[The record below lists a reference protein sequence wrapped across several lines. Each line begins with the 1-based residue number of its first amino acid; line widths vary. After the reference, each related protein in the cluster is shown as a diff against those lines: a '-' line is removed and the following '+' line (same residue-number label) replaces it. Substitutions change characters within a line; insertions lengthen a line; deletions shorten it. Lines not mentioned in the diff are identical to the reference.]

1 MEKSVPEAHHKEKVW
16 NSEEKENKI
25 AYLRINLEFAHHQEK
40 IKPRWELLYQPS
52 VSSLQIRSSSWSSQ
66 MQTWEYGIPLK

>member
-40 IKPRWELLYQPS
+40 IKPR
-52 VSSLQIRSSSWSSQ
+52 
-66 MQTWEYGIPLK
+66 